1 MRRAGRAAA
10 WAVAVVALLLAG
22 LASYDRAA
30 PRPSPWLEKLG
41 LEARYE
47 TVDGHRLRYVR
58 AGHGPAVVLVHGF
71 GSSLYAW
78 KDVIP
83 GLARDH
89 EVVAL
94 DLPGFGLSDQPAD
107 LSVDALP
114 RAVLGLMDR
123 LSIARAALVGNSLG
137 GGVCAMAAGAHPDRV
152 SALVLVDAAGYDLGP
167 SEQPAIVRLTMGPA
181 GSLVSLLPGK
191 RLVVESA
198 LRQVFHDPSLVTP
211 ERVAEYLQSATRP
224 GTFASIRS
232 LGESLQDRRSVVQ
245 DALARVRAP
254 TLVIWGGDDRWIPLA
269 HADRFTA
276 AVAGARKVVIDD
288 CGHVPQEEKPEVV
301 LTLLREFLVDAPAS
315 SSR

>member
-30 PRPSPWLEKLG
+30 PRPSPWLEQLG

-152 SALVLVDAAGYDLGP
+152 SALVLVDAAGYNLGP
-167 SEQPAIVRLTMGPA
+167 SERPAIVRLTMGPA
-181 GSLVSLLPGK
+181 GV
-191 RLVVESA
+191 
-198 LRQVFHDPSLVTP
+198 
-211 ERVAEYLQSATRP
+211 
-224 GTFASIRS
+224 
-232 LGESLQDRRSVVQ
+232 
-245 DALARVRAP
+245 ARVLAARQAARRRERAAAGVPRPEPRHAGAGRRVPRRARRGRAP
-254 TLVIWGGDDRWIPLA
+254 SPRSA
-269 HADRFTA
+269 RSASRCRTA
-276 AVAGARKVVIDD
+276 ARS
-288 CGHVPQEEKPEVV
+288 CR
-301 LTLLREFLVDAPAS
+301 TR
-315 SSR
+315 SRA